1 MQSNTT
7 RIYETDDYLTIGD
20 KVYNS
25 FEVNQ
30 SCTVKGF
37 ILDGEDVIPKG
48 KLVLQHIERL
58 DVAEHY
64 NKQGRRKRVKPANS
78 IGDYVAG
85 KIFCYEERIKDKK
98 IIFLIWRKQ

>member
-1 MQSNTT
+1 M
-7 RIYETDDYLTIGD
+7 GD
-20 KVYNS
+20 KIYNS

-37 ILDGEDVIPKG
+37 VIDEKNNDVIPKG
-48 KLVLQHIERL
+48 KLVLEHIERL
-58 DVAEHY
+58 DVAEHF